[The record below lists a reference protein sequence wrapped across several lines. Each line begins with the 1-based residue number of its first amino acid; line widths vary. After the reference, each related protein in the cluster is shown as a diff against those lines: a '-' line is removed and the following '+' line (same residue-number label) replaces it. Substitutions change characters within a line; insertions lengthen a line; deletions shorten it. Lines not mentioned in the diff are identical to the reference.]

1 MRERTQRQRVGN
13 RWTDHQY
20 TTTNR
25 RVKHLLLLSKL
36 PKPAYNPTRIP
47 NGGKSVRT
55 KWEQKEIEGDAKREQ
70 AIKPQTS
77 HAKPIFTRICAR
89 KASMKSWIIFRIR
102 RMWEPRRPPP
112 ILLKLPPC
120 PKSIDVILIFCATC
134 KIVVVITVGRSLTCH
149 RL

>member
-1 MRERTQRQRVGN
+1 MRERTWRQRVSN

-25 RVKHLLLLSKL
+25 RVKHPLLLSKF

-47 NGGKSVRT
+47 NGRTSIRT
-55 KWEQKEIEGDAKREQ
+55 KWEQKEIEGDVKKEQ

-77 HAKPIFTRICAR
+77 HAKPIFTRICAK

-102 RMWEPRRPPP
+102 QMWEPKRPLP

-120 PKSIDVILIFCATC
+120 T
-134 KIVVVITVGRSLTCH
+134 
-149 RL
+149 